1 MTIRTKQFQ
10 LLTDAELAWELMTD
24 VFTPDECNGPAAP
37 FFEYALTSSWQDKTY
52 LRLDRF
58 WLDGDK
64 PVGFLFYEDDP
75 NRLHF
80 VLRPGYEALAGEMI
94 DYGARAFPAFGEP
107 RELVLNQ
114 GQKALIEAA
123 EARGYKVVD
132 REEYKVFDCRTG
144 KLDHPLPTGYRFVD
158 PDRVDP
164 LKTARCM
171 WEGFNEGR
179 GPFTGW
185 EIPGTGPHELYQSV
199 LGASSAPSPH
209 ATYERTVVIADEA
222 GDYVCFAGMWWVEK
236 NKLAYL
242 EPLCTVPE
250 HRHKGLA
257 AAALSQHD
265 RLLRPLGARIMT
277 GGVSDFYRRISYRDA
292 IMTLHFAKEPENAL
306 RDFDSPGTD
315 LSRD

>member
-37 FFEYALTSSWQDKTY
+37 FFEYALASSWQDKTY
-52 LRLDRF
+52 LRLNRF

-94 DYGARAFPAFGEP
+94 DYGETAFPAFGEP

-132 REEYKVFDCRTG
+132 REEYKVFDFRTG
-144 KLDHPLPTGYRFVD
+144 QLSRPLPSGYHFVD
-158 PDRVDP
+158 PAQVNP
-164 LKTARCM
+164 LKAARCM

-185 EIPGTGPHELYQSV
+185 EIPVSERSGRLIGPLPPRHLRAQRGHRRRGGRLRLFRRHVVGGEEQARLP
-199 LGASSAPSPH
+199 GAPVHRPRASAQGP
-209 ATYERTVVIADEA
+209 
-222 GDYVCFAGMWWVEK
+222 G
-236 NKLAYL
+236 
-242 EPLCTVPE
+242 
-250 HRHKGLA
+250 
-257 AAALSQHD
+257 
-265 RLLRPLGARIMT
+265 
-277 GGVSDFYRRISYRDA
+277 RRGPIP
-292 IMTLHFAKEPENAL
+292 T
-306 RDFDSPGTD
+306 
-315 LSRD
+315 